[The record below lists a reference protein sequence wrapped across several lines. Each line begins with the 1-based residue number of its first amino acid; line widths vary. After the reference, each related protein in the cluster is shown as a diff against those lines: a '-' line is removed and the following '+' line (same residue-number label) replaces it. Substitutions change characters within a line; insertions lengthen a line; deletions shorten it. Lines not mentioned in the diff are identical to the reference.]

1 MAIKGDGIGQH
12 QHHQD
17 RDQPAEAGAD
27 REKQH
32 PGADSGAK
40 QAQGPGGVRF
50 TPDER
55 LVWLDAMLS
64 VVLISCPHLC
74 IELSVNKTGNLRYP
88 GEIDIAP
95 GNQADRFAVLDIAVE
110 FAA

>member
-40 QAQGPGGVRF
+40 QARGSGVVSDLR
-50 TPDER
+50 R
-55 LVWLDAMLS
+55 GRKACLAGCNALS
-64 VVLISCPHLC
+64 RTHI
-74 IELSVNKTGNLRYP
+74 LSSLMY
-88 GEIDIAP
+88 
-95 GNQADRFAVLDIAVE
+95 
-110 FAA
+110 

>member
-12 QHHQD
+12 QHHGIGISPPK
-17 RDQPAEAGAD
+17 PARIGKNSTPAPIAVPN
-27 REKQH
+27 R
-32 PGADSGAK
+32 P
-40 QAQGPGGVRF
+40 VRWCQIYA
-50 TPDER
+50 DER

-95 GNQADRFAVLDIAVE
+95 EIRLTVLRFWI
-110 FAA
+110 

>member
-12 QHHQD
+12 QHHRD

-40 QAQGPGGVRF
+40 QAQVRGVRF
-50 TPDER
+50 TPTKG
-55 LVWLDAMLS
+55 LS
-64 VVLISCPHLC
+64 GWMQCSQSYSYPVL
-74 IELSVNKTGNLRYP
+74 TY
-88 GEIDIAP
+88 
-95 GNQADRFAVLDIAVE
+95 VLN
-110 FAA
+110 

>member
-17 RDQPAEAGAD
+17 RDQPAEACAD

-40 QAQGPGGVRF
+40 QAQG
-50 TPDER
+50 

>member
-40 QAQGPGGVRF
+40 QAQGPVVSDLRR
-50 TPDER
+50 DER

-88 GEIDIAP
+88 ERSILPRKSG
-95 GNQADRFAVLDIAVE
+95 
-110 FAA
+110 

>member
-40 QAQGPGGVRF
+40 QAQGPWCQIYAVTKG
-50 TPDER
+50 
-55 LVWLDAMLS
+55 LS
-64 VVLISCPHLC
+64 GWMQCSQSYSYPVL
-74 IELSVNKTGNLRYP
+74 TY
-88 GEIDIAP
+88 
-95 GNQADRFAVLDIAVE
+95 VLN
-110 FAA
+110 